1 MNGCKRFM
9 AGRPGRPGHRHGGG
23 RLRGPARRA
32 ALAGSSAVVLL
43 GGLAAGGVTAG
54 SALAAQAPARAAAG
68 SAVAGPASGTVL
80 LINGDRMAITRT
92 PSGLRVAMVRASA
105 SGLNA
110 AQLRLGLG
118 GKAYD
123 IPADALP
130 YLNRGLSPGLFELSS
145 LQRLESGGR
154 LPVQVSYH
162 GRPHA
167 LPGVTITRSGRGL
180 MRGYLT
186 AASAKEFGAALA
198 RQMGADHARGSYGT
212 DGIFAGGVSIG
223 LPGQPVVPPAR
234 PDFPMHTL
242 TMTGT
247 DFAGRPDTG
256 DVVEVFNVD
265 NPLAFGDDFESSS
278 VFDHGSAKFSVPA
291 GHYMAF
297 GVFTDLS
304 RTLAISAFRVVAL
317 PQFTVSG
324 NTTVAVDEPTATN
337 HVQMLTPRPAVTQG
351 LILLFRRIAANG
363 DVLTFGA
370 DTVPFNPPLWTTQTT
385 RPVTVGTLRTI
396 TTGYL
401 TSPPGASPPYQYDL
415 AFAGPSGLIGPQ
427 RYVVTQA
434 SLAMV
439 HASYFQDGASTGG
452 WAATR
457 FFAFELSRIT
467 FLFAD
472 IFPFQLPRS
481 LTEYFSAGPSLF
493 WSSQYWQSA
502 NNLDGGQADATRT
515 FVPREVTAGNWNGY
529 PLHPAPNV
537 SLLGSA
543 DPLVTVPSASRAG
556 DTLWLDATP
565 FGDNTPGHTGN
576 GFFRSLFGSS
586 GTFAGSYELDQNG
599 KPIASGNA
607 VQAAGGQPD
616 LLLHAR
622 LSRAPATI
630 RFVLSAT
637 RTGSIYRLSTA
648 SQTVW
653 TWRSAR
659 HAGARV
665 PRGWICAN
673 MTFSCSVE
681 PMMTLLYQVR
691 GLAVDGSAPAGHQL
705 IQVSVGHL
713 QLAKA
718 ARVTG
723 ATAQVSADDGR
734 TWRPATVTPAGVGRF
749 DVSFTTPPGA
759 FVTLRVHA
767 ADAAGG
773 QITETITRGYRTVP
787 APAGTVTA
795 GTATAG
801 TMLAAPGAASPAAAA
816 APPGPGPQRVRAA
829 CGPVPATRA
838 RCLALFAPQD
848 AVNAAI
854 ALGARG
860 PASQPKGLSPQDIE
874 SAYKLPVS
882 RNSHQTVA
890 LVEAFNTPALAANLA
905 VYRSHYGLGAC
916 RESTGCLRVV
926 NQNGHASPLPASGVP
941 FGWDVETTLDAS
953 MVSAACP
960 HCKILVVE
968 ADDDNLASLAA
979 AENTAA
985 RLGAQVISNSYGAR
999 ETGFS
1004 QPFAAAYDHRGHAI
1018 VVSSGDFGFTAASF
1032 PASLATVTAAGG
1044 TELARARNARGWA
1057 ERVWNVPQSLV
1068 TSGGASGS
1076 GCSAYVPKPA
1086 WQHDPHCGMRTVADV
1101 AAVAWNVPIY
1111 ERIQGGWLTVGG
1123 TSVSAPLIAGVYG
1136 LAGNAPRITPG
1147 YEYTHAGSLFDIT
1160 AGNNDWF
1167 NGAGGAS
1174 CGFDY
1179 LCTAKKGYD
1188 SPTGLGTPDGT
1199 GAF

>member
-9 AGRPGRPGHRHGGG
+9 AGWPGRPGHRHGGG

-54 SALAAQAPARAAAG
+54 SALAAEVPARAAAG
-68 SAVAGPASGTVL
+68 SAAAGPASGTVL
-80 LINGDRMAITRT
+80 LINGDRIAMTRT
-92 PSGLRVAMVRASA
+92 PSGLRVAMVRAPA
-105 SGLNA
+105 GGGLNA
-110 AQLRLGLG
+110 AQFRLELR

-154 LPVQVSYH
+154 LPVQVSYD
-162 GRPHA
+162 GRAHA
-167 LPGVTITRSGRGL
+167 LPGVTITRSGRGS
-180 MRGYLT
+180 MHGYLT
-186 AASAKEFGAALA
+186 AASATVFGAALA
-198 RQMGADHARGSYGT
+198 RQMRADHARGSYGT

-223 LPGQPVVPPAR
+223 LPGQPVVPQAGPN
-234 PDFPMHTL
+234 FPMHTL

-247 DFAGRPDTG
+247 DFAGQPDTG
-256 DVVEVFNVD
+256 DEVFAFNVD
-265 NPLAFGDDFESSS
+265 NPLAFGDRFESVSA
-278 VFDHGSAKFSVPA
+278 FDHGSAKFSVPA
-291 GHYMAF
+291 GHYMAV
-297 GVFTDLS
+297 GVFFDTP
-304 RTLAISAFRVVAL
+304 AFRLVTL
-317 PQFTVSG
+317 PQFTVAG
-324 NTTVAVDEPTATN
+324 NATAAVDERTATS

-351 LILLFRRIAANG
+351 LILTVRRTAANG
-363 DVLTFGA
+363 DVIAFSA
-370 DTVPFNPPLWTTQTT
+370 DTVPFNPPLWTNQTT

-401 TSPPGASPPYQYDL
+401 TSPPGAGSPYQYDL
-415 AFAGPSGLIGPQ
+415 AFAGPNGVIGPQ
-427 RYVVTQA
+427 RHVVKKA
-434 SLAMV
+434 GLATV

-472 IFPFQLPRS
+472 VFPFQVPRS

-493 WSSQYWQSA
+493 WLNRYWQSGA
-502 NNLDGGQADATRT
+502 NFDGGQADATRT
-515 FVPREVTAGNWNGY
+515 FVPGQVTAENWNAY
-529 PLHPAPNV
+529 PLHPAPSV
-537 SLLGSA
+537 SVLGSA
-543 DPLVTVPSASRAG
+543 DPIATVPSASRAG
-556 DTLWLDATP
+556 DTLWLDTIP
-565 FGDNTPGHTGN
+565 FGDNTPGHTGD
-576 GFFRSLFGSS
+576 GFFRDPFGSS
-586 GTFAGSYELDQNG
+586 GTFTGSYELDQNG

-607 VQAAGGQPD
+607 VQAAGGLAD

-648 SQTVW
+648 SRTVW

-659 HAGARV
+659 HPGVTV
-665 PRGWICAN
+665 PAGWICPDG
-673 MTFSCSVE
+673 TFSCSVE

-691 GLAVDGSAPAGHQL
+691 GLAVNGSAPAGRQL
-705 IQVSVGHL
+705 IQVSAGHL
-713 QLAKA
+713 QLARA

-723 ATAQVSADDGR
+723 ATAQVSVDDGR
-734 TWRPATVTPAGVGRF
+734 TWRPATVTPAGGGRF
-749 DVSFTTPPGA
+749 HVAFTAPPGA

-773 QITETITRGYRTVP
+773 QITETITRGYRTGP
-787 APAGTVTA
+787 GTA

-801 TMLAAPGAASPAAAA
+801 TATTGTALAASGPAAAP
-816 APPGPGPQRVRAA
+816 PPGPGPRRVRAA

-854 ALGARG
+854 ALGVRG
-860 PASQPKGLSPQDIE
+860 PASQPRGLSPQDIE

-890 LVEAFNTPALAANLA
+890 LVEAFNTPALDANLA
-905 VYRSHYGLGAC
+905 VYRSHYGLGPC

-960 HCKILVVE
+960 RCKILVVE
-968 ADDDNLASLAA
+968 ANDDNLASLAA

-1004 QPFAAAYDHRGHAI
+1004 QPFASAYDHRGHAI

-1032 PASLATVTAAGG
+1032 PANLATVTAAGG

-1057 ERVWNVPQSLV
+1057 ERVWNEPPSLV

-1111 ERIQGGWLTVGG
+1111 EKIQGGWLTVGG

-1136 LAGNAPRITPG
+1136 LAGNAATIAPG
-1147 YEYTHAGSLFDIT
+1147 HEYTRARSLFDIT
-1160 AGNNDWF
+1160 TGNNDWF

-1179 LCTAKKGYD
+1179 LCTGRKGYD
-1188 SPTGLGTPDGT
+1188 GPTGLGTPDGT